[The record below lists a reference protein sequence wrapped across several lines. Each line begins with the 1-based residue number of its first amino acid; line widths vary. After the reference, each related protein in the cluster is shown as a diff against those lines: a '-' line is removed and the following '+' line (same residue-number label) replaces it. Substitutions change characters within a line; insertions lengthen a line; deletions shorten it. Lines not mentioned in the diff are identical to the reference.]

1 MKKFVIQRVSCF
13 LFLLL
18 FVFSVLSKVEERTLE
33 LYSETSSADDIIK
46 QAEKQLTNELAMEV
60 LGLEGLDEIQSSI
73 DKKVL
78 PKSKR
83 FILSTK
89 IIKTLTSEDPDFSL
103 PDSSSKNKVPK
114 PQAVQSD
121 SKLSKQSSKD
131 EVIDSQYKFLT
142 SVLVRF
148 SKETLR
154 KILIKENLFY
164 LDKSSN
170 RILALIEFN
179 NEIDDYVY
187 RWWSGDKLEKPV
199 LGMMKSFYNQIQSV
213 FLKHGFY
220 SMNPVFGRHHR
231 RIPKNLQYSSLNK
244 DRAGDLAR
252 FFQAQLMIV
261 GSVTLSSLSKRVNQV
276 VWDTALYHSISLR
289 ELGAYKV
296 RIKTKK
302 DSYEFLNKES
312 GSWISDFA
320 LQASS
325 IYERGALSAHLFKID
340 VDGLLSFLE
349 RETIKKNLITQIK
362 NIKNLTPAVI
372 GSQRIQY
379 RADVEGDDKKVLED
393 IKNLKILDFKLS
405 PYIKSKNHIVIR
417 VRTS

>member
-1 MKKFVIQRVSCF
+1 MFVIQRVNYCLF
-13 LFLLL
+13 LFL
-18 FVFSVLSKVEERTLE
+18 FSFSALSKMEERTLE
-33 LYSETSSADDIIK
+33 LYSETRSTDDIIK
-46 QAEKQLTNELAMEV
+46 QAEKQLTNELVMDV
-60 LGLEGLDEIQSSI
+60 LGLEGLEEIQNSI
-73 DKKVL
+73 DKRVL

-103 PDSSSKNKVPK
+103 PDSTSKDKVSGS
-114 PQAVQSD
+114 QAMG
-121 SKLSKQSSKD
+121 SKLPNSSSKD
-131 EVIDSQYKFLT
+131 EVLDPEYKFLT
-142 SVLVRF
+142 SILVRF
-148 SKETLR
+148 SKETLKR
-154 KILIKENLFY
+154 ILIKENLFY

-170 RILALIEFN
+170 RILVMMEFH

-187 RWWSGDKLEKPV
+187 RWWSGEKLDKPV
-199 LGMMKSFYNQIQSV
+199 LGGIESFYNQIQSV

-220 SMNPVFGRHHR
+220 STNPILGQFYH

-261 GSVTLSSLSKRVNQV
+261 GSVTLSALSKRMNQI

-289 ELGAYKV
+289 ELGSYKARV
-296 RIKTKK
+296 KTEK
-302 DSYEFLNKES
+302 DAFEFSNKTAV
-312 GSWISDFA
+312 SWVSDFA

-325 IYERGALSAHLFKID
+325 IYERGALSAQLFKID
-340 VDGLLSFLE
+340 VDGDLNFLE
-349 RETIKKNLITQIK
+349 RETIKKNLIVQVQ
-362 NIKNLTPAVI
+362 NIKNLTPSVI

-393 IKNLKILDFKLS
+393 IKKLKILNFKLT

-417 VRTS
+417 VQTV

>member
-1 MKKFVIQRVSCF
+1 MFYFCCYLFF
-13 LFLLL
+13 L
-18 FVFSVLSKVEERTLE
+18 SLSKVEERTLE

-46 QAEKQLTNELAMEV
+46 QAEKQLTNELSMEV
-60 LGLEGLDEIQSSI
+60 LGLEGLEEIQNSI
-73 DKKVL
+73 DKRVL

-103 PDSSSKNKVPK
+103 PDSSSKNKALN
-114 PQAVQSD
+114 PQAAQSD
-121 SKLSKQSSKD
+121 AKLSSKD
-131 EVIDSQYKFLT
+131 KVLDSKYKFLT

-148 SKETLR
+148 SKDTLR

-170 RILALIEFN
+170 RILVMIEFN
-179 NEIDDYVY
+179 NEIEDYVY
-187 RWWSGDKLEKPV
+187 RWWGGGELKKPA
-199 LGMMKSFYNQIQSV
+199 LGVIESFYTQIQSV

-231 RIPKNLQYSSLNK
+231 RVPKNLQYSSLNK

-261 GSVTLSSLSKRVNQV
+261 GSVALSALSKRVNQV
-276 VWDTALYHSISLR
+276 VWDIALYHSISLR
-289 ELGAYKV
+289 ELGVYKA

-302 DSYEFLNKES
+302 DSFEFLNKES

-349 RETIKKNLITQIK
+349 RETIKKNLIAQIE

-379 RADVEGDDKKVLED
+379 RADIEGDDKKVLED
-393 IKNLKILDFKLS
+393 IKNLKILNFKLS

>member
-1 MKKFVIQRVSCF
+1 MKMLFIDRVSCF

-18 FVFSVLSKVEERTLE
+18 FAFSVLSKVEERTLE
-33 LYSETSSADDIIK
+33 LYSETQSADDIIK
-46 QAEKQLTNELAMEV
+46 QAEKQLTNELVMEV
-60 LGLEGLDEIQSSI
+60 LGLEGLDEIQNSI
-73 DKKVL
+73 DKRVL

-89 IIKTLTSEDPDFSL
+89 IIKTLTPEDPDFSL
-103 PDSSSKNKVPK
+103 PDSISKDKVLNS
-114 PQAVQSD
+114 QAVG
-121 SKLSKQSSKD
+121 SKLSNSSSKD
-131 EVIDSQYKFLT
+131 EVLDSEYKFLT
-142 SVLVRF
+142 SILVRF
-148 SKETLR
+148 SKETLK

-170 RILALIEFN
+170 RILVMIEVR

-187 RWWSGDKLEKPV
+187 RWWSGERLDKSVLEVIKF
-199 LGMMKSFYNQIQSV
+199 FYNKIQSV

-220 SMNPVFGRHHR
+220 STNPVFGRHYR

-261 GSVTLSSLSKRVNQV
+261 GSVALSALSKRMNQV

-289 ELGAYKV
+289 ELGSYKA
-296 RIKTKK
+296 RIKTEK
-302 DSYEFLNKES
+302 DSFEFLDKTAV
-312 GSWISDFA
+312 SWVSDFA

-325 IYERGALSAHLFKID
+325 IYERGALSAQLFKID
-340 VDGLLSFLE
+340 VDGALNFLE
-349 RETIKKNLITQIK
+349 RETIKKNLIVQIQ
-362 NIKNLTPAVI
+362 NIKNLTPSVI

-393 IKNLKILDFKLS
+393 IRKLKILNFKLT

-417 VRTS
+417 VQTS